1 LEVLKRV
8 ILDSTIMIGLLRK
21 KREETQ
27 IIRKLE
33 AEAELATTT
42 INAFEV
48 YYGAYKSKDVQRNLA
63 SSKGFLSTIE
73 LLTIDE
79 RSAEIAGQIL
89 AELESEGQS
98 IDIRDLFIGCVAV
111 SNGFT
116 VLTHNKQHFQRIP
129 KIHLVTPSEIIKTNN
144 SKKPSS

>member
-1 LEVLKRV
+1 MVSLEVTKRV
-8 ILDSTIMIGLLRK
+8 ILDSTILIGVLRN
-21 KREETQ
+21 KREEAEL
-27 IIRKLE
+27 IRELE
-33 AEAELATTT
+33 AKTKLATTT

-63 SSKGFLSTIE
+63 SVKGLLSTLE
-73 LLTIDE
+73 LLTVDE
-79 RSAEIAGQIL
+79 GSAETAGQVL

-98 IDIRDLFIGCVAV
+98 IDVRDLFIGCVAV

-129 KIHLVTPSEIIKTNN
+129 KLHVVTPSEIKS
-144 SKKPSS
+144 SKHL

>member
-1 LEVLKRV
+1 MEVTKRV
-8 ILDSTIMIGLLRK
+8 ILDSTILIGVLRN
-21 KREETQ
+21 KREEAEL
-27 IIRKLE
+27 IRELE
-33 AEAELATTT
+33 AKTKLATTT

-63 SSKGFLSTIE
+63 SVKGLLSTLE
-73 LLTIDE
+73 LLTVDE
-79 RSAEIAGQIL
+79 GSAETAGQVL

-98 IDIRDLFIGCVAV
+98 IDVRDLFIGCVAV

-129 KIHLVTPSEIIKTNN
+129 KLHVVTPSEIKS
-144 SKKPSS
+144 SKHL

>member
-1 LEVLKRV
+1 MEVTKRV
-8 ILDSTIMIGLLRK
+8 ILDSTILIGVLRN
-21 KREETQ
+21 KREEAEL
-27 IIRKLE
+27 IRELE
-33 AEAELATTT
+33 AETKLATTT

-63 SSKGFLSTIE
+63 SVKGLLSTLE
-73 LLTIDE
+73 LLTVDE
-79 RSAEIAGQIL
+79 GSAETAGQVL

-98 IDIRDLFIGCVAV
+98 IGVRDLFIGCVAV

-129 KIHLVTPSEIIKTNN
+129 RLHVVTPSEIKS
-144 SKKPSS
+144 SKHL

>member
-1 LEVLKRV
+1 MEVTKRV
-8 ILDSTIMIGLLRK
+8 ILDSTILIGVLRN
-21 KREETQ
+21 KREEAEL
-27 IIRKLE
+27 IRELE
-33 AEAELATTT
+33 AETKLATTT

-63 SSKGFLSTIE
+63 SVKGLLSTLE
-73 LLTIDE
+73 LLTVDE
-79 RSAEIAGQIL
+79 GSVETAGQVL

-98 IDIRDLFIGCVAV
+98 IDVRDLFIGCVAV

-129 KIHLVTPSEIIKTNN
+129 KLHVVTPSEIKS
-144 SKKPSS
+144 SKHL

>member
-1 LEVLKRV
+1 LEVTKRV
-8 ILDSTIMIGLLRK
+8 ILDSTILIGVLRN
-21 KREETQ
+21 KREEAEL
-27 IIRKLE
+27 IRELE
-33 AEAELATTT
+33 AKTKLATTT

-63 SSKGFLSTIE
+63 SVKGLLSTLE
-73 LLTIDE
+73 LLTVDE
-79 RSAEIAGQIL
+79 GSAETAGQVL

-98 IDIRDLFIGCVAV
+98 IDVRDLFIGCVAV

-129 KIHLVTPSEIIKTNN
+129 KLHVVTPSEIKS
-144 SKKPSS
+144 SKHL

>member
-1 LEVLKRV
+1 MEVTKRV
-8 ILDSTIMIGLLRK
+8 ILDSTILIGVLRN
-21 KREETQ
+21 KREEAEL
-27 IIRKLE
+27 IRELE
-33 AEAELATTT
+33 AETKLATTT

-63 SSKGFLSTIE
+63 SVKGLLSTLE
-73 LLTIDE
+73 LLTVDE
-79 RSAEIAGQIL
+79 GSAETAGQVL

-98 IDIRDLFIGCVAV
+98 IDVRDLFIGCVAV

-129 KIHLVTPSEIIKTNN
+129 KLHVVTPSEIKS
-144 SKKPSS
+144 SKHL